1 MLDLTLT
8 NRVLSAAE
16 AEAWGLVNRVV
27 PDDEV
32 DTATAA
38 LAQQLADGATLAT
51 GLAKRVVYQGYELGL
66 ADAGELE
73 GAHDHAGDGRPR
85 RPRGHRRLRREAGAD
100 VPRGI
105 EQAGMR
111 ASQRGRSTPRSR
123 WRWASAVFVVAT
135 VAGVDGSPPPVAV
148 VPGPLD
154 CSRAD
159 VVVFGSSTDYAAGV
173 GKHNIPRA
181 WPEVLERDFGSDS
194 EVVGLRVT
202 NEARPGS
209 TSTVK
214 SIWGAA
220 DEFRVITHIPDV
232 FDRYSDERRERTLV
246 IVSPSIADLQ
256 INHGDID
263 EAVDGIEQIVEL
275 LDSLGIRRTL
285 VLPMNPTAHR
295 SIANFDRPGLN
306 RQVQA
311 FNEQLLSVGL
321 LPRSYAESP
330 LLSANGVDGATAV
343 LRRLREP

>member
-1 MLDLTLT
+1 
-8 NRVLSAAE
+8 
-16 AEAWGLVNRVV
+16 
-27 PDDEV
+27 
-32 DTATAA
+32 
-38 LAQQLADGATLAT
+38 
-51 GLAKRVVYQGYELGL
+51 
-66 ADAGELE
+66 
-73 GAHDHAGDGRPR
+73 
-85 RPRGHRRLRREAGAD
+85 
-100 VPRGI
+100 
-105 EQAGMR
+105 MR
-111 ASQRGRSTPRSR
+111 ASQRRWTPW

-135 VAGVDGSPPPVAV
+135 VAGVDGSAGAAGGV

-181 WPEVLERDFGSDS
+181 WPEVLEREFGSDS

-214 SIWGAA
+214 SIWGEA

-256 INHGDID
+256 INHGDVD

-285 VLPMNPTAHR
+285 VLPMNPIAHR

-330 LLSANGVDGATAV
+330 LLSANGVDGATEYYDDFENRDMHGNTVPPDYLHPDPDGHRLIAQALV
-343 LRRLREP
+343 PIVRPALVDVCVSRSGPRR

>member
-1 MLDLTLT
+1 
-8 NRVLSAAE
+8 
-16 AEAWGLVNRVV
+16 
-27 PDDEV
+27 
-32 DTATAA
+32 
-38 LAQQLADGATLAT
+38 
-51 GLAKRVVYQGYELGL
+51 
-66 ADAGELE
+66 
-73 GAHDHAGDGRPR
+73 
-85 RPRGHRRLRREAGAD
+85 
-100 VPRGI
+100 
-105 EQAGMR
+105 MR
-111 ASQRGRSTPRSR
+111 ANQRRWTPW
-123 WRWASAVFVVAT
+123 WRWASAVFVVVT
-135 VAGVDGSPPPVAV
+135 VSGVAAAAGAVGAV
-148 VPGPLD
+148 VPGQLD

-181 WPEVLERDFGSDS
+181 WPELLERDFGSDS

-214 SIWGAA
+214 SIWGPAN
-220 DEFRVITHIPDV
+220 EFRVITHIPDV
-232 FDRYSDERRERTLV
+232 FDGYSEERRERTLV

-311 FNEQLLSVGL
+311 FNEQLVSVGL

-330 LLSANGVDGATAV
+330 LLAANGVDGATEYYDDFENRDMHGNTVPPDYLHPDPDGHRLIAQALV
-343 LRRLREP
+343 PIVRPALMDVCVSRSGLRR